1 MPGGFDYF
9 DADPVVILIVI
20 LILQQV
26 GRGVLGHN
34 YS

>member
-26 GRGVLGHN
+26 GKGVFS
-34 YS
+34 YDY

>member
-1 MPGGFDYF
+1 MGGFDYF

-26 GRGVLGHN
+26 GRGVFG
-34 YS
+34 YDY